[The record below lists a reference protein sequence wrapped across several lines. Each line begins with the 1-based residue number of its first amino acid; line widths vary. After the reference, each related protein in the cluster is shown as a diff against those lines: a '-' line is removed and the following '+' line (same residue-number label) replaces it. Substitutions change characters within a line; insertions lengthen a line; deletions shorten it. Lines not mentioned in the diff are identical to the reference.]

1 MKPLRTSPHS
11 QARNLTVMEVGLLVA
26 LLGACAL
33 GMVSGTAHSAQDE
46 AGAAAVPEREFKSTI
61 PEHVPL
67 KVKVKNEQRFK
78 RMTNEHWAREL
89 EIEVTNTGRK
99 PIYYL
104 YVVIR
109 LPEVVDQGNQVGF
122 QIAYG
127 RPELAF
133 LETQIVNDIPIQ
145 PGESVSLKIPQNQ
158 VSGYEKWDAEKK
170 TQIRR
175 RLSSICNSSILETVR
190 AYAQR
195 TADHIRLRSNLM
207 TGLVREDI

>member
-1 MKPLRTSPHS
+1 MKPLRTSS
-11 QARNLTVMEVGLLVA
+11 QSQTRNLTVMEVGLLVA

-67 KVKVKNEQRFK
+67 KVKVKNEKRFK

-104 YVVIR
+104 YMLIVM
-109 LPEVVDQGNQVGF
+109 PEVVNEQGHAHA
-122 QIAYG
+122 IRLIYG
-127 RPELAF
+127 RRDLLRLDAPL
-133 LETQIVNDIPIQ
+133 QPDDMPIR
-145 PGESVSLKIPQNQ
+145 PGESVTLKIPGNRAKAFE
-158 VSGYEKWDAEKK
+158 SNRDRK
-170 TQIRR
+170 TCLIRR
-175 RLSSICNSSILETVR
+175 RLSSICNLSTSETAR
-190 AYAQR
+190 
-195 TADHIRLRSNLM
+195 
-207 TGLVREDI
+207 G